1 MGIKEKKYTR
11 FKYVQKE
18 LKKGEMHL
26 GIPYIEEMDNGKARL
41 CANLSINGNMQV
53 IYFEVDN
60 CWKKY
65 LVTENSDAFILAV
78 LEKAMKNSFDISFE
92 QPVSEELY
100 YGLVTYTIP
109 IYARNFEMFNEIN
122 LIGDITLENPVSE
135 CKTGTG
141 FSAGVDSFYTIL
153 KHMGNKKTPSYNVTH
168 LLLAVNG
175 AAATGVSEEM
185 DREWLEASREKF
197 QKYAAAMGLELI
209 CAGGNID
216 LLYLNDT
223 CLGGDAI
230 TTSSFVYALQKL
242 FSTYYWAST
251 YPANIFSFNQS
262 DGGFCENVS
271 VSYISTRK
279 LKFYHSGSEINR
291 IGKVKYIAD
300 NPLVQKVL
308 TVCGELDA
316 FNCGCC
322 FKCLRTMSE
331 LYAIKK
337 LELFKDSFPADNY
350 KKHFISKFAQELST
364 DHPPFTTDII
374 NEMKNNRIKIPFIV
388 YLLSFLVY
396 KPLYMLRSK
405 LKHIVWLRRLFYKF
419 NLDEKILG
427 RKQGSKERE
436 RKLNGIYKG

>member
-153 KHMGNKKTPSYNVTH
+153 KHI
-168 LLLAVNG
+168 
-175 AAATGVSEEM
+175 
-185 DREWLEASREKF
+185 
-197 QKYAAAMGLELI
+197 I
-209 CAGGNID
+209 C
-216 LLYLNDT
+216 
-223 CLGGDAI
+223 
-230 TTSSFVYALQKL
+230 
-242 FSTYYWAST
+242 
-251 YPANIFSFNQS
+251 
-262 DGGFCENVS
+262 
-271 VSYISTRK
+271 
-279 LKFYHSGSEINR
+279 
-291 IGKVKYIAD
+291 
-300 NPLVQKVL
+300 
-308 TVCGELDA
+308 
-316 FNCGCC
+316 
-322 FKCLRTMSE
+322 
-331 LYAIKK
+331 
-337 LELFKDSFPADNY
+337 
-350 KKHFISKFAQELST
+350 LS
-364 DHPPFTTDII
+364 
-374 NEMKNNRIKIPFIV
+374 IV
-388 YLLSFLVY
+388 
-396 KPLYMLRSK
+396 
-405 LKHIVWLRRLFYKF
+405 
-419 NLDEKILG
+419 
-427 RKQGSKERE
+427 
-436 RKLNGIYKG
+436 